1 MQPRYK
7 KRVPLKASVTFS
19 NGELSGHGRVL
30 DLTVPG
36 CLVESAQSVLKG
48 QYFQLQIS
56 LPELASPLSVKLAAV
71 RWSKDRRFGLEFIK
85 MDRPDQQILDALM
98 AGQPP
103 SNLQVIKVEAAGTRR
118 SWPTPL

>member
-1 MQPRYK
+1 MQPRYR
-7 KRVPLKASVTFS
+7 KRVPLKASVIFS

-30 DLTVPG
+30 DLTAPG

-56 LPELASPLSVKLAAV
+56 LPHLGSPLSVKLAAV

-85 MDRPDQQILDALM
+85 MGTPEQEILDALM
-98 AGQPP
+98 AGQSP
-103 SNLQVIKVEAAGTRR
+103 SKSPEA
-118 SWPTPL
+118 

>member
-7 KRVPLKASVTFS
+7 HRVPLTATVSFC
-19 NGELSGHGRVL
+19 NGELSGQGRVL
-30 DLTVPG
+30 DLTAPG
-36 CLVESAQSVLKG
+36 CLVESPQEVVKG

-56 LPELASPLSVKLAAV
+56 LSELASPLSVKLAAV

-103 SNLQVIKVEAAGTRR
+103 SNLQSHKG
-118 SWPTPL
+118 

>member
-1 MQPRYK
+1 MQPRYS

-30 DLTVPG
+30 DLTAPG

-56 LPELASPLSVKLAAV
+56 MPDLASPLSVKLAAV

-85 MDRPDQQILDALM
+85 MDRPEQQILEALM
-98 AGQPP
+98 AEQLALSLNGPE
-103 SNLQVIKVEAAGTRR
+103 S
-118 SWPTPL
+118 

>member
-19 NGELSGHGRVL
+19 NGELSGDGRVL
-30 DLTVPG
+30 DLTAPG

-56 LPELASPLSVKLAAV
+56 LPELASPLSIKLAAV

-85 MDRPDQQILDALM
+85 MDRPDPQILDALM

-103 SNLQVIKVEAAGTRR
+103 SNL
-118 SWPTPL
+118 

>member
-1 MQPRYK
+1 MQPRYS

-30 DLTVPG
+30 DLTAPG

-56 LPELASPLSVKLAAV
+56 MADLASPLSVKLAAV

-85 MDRPDQQILDALM
+85 MERPEQQILNALM
-98 AGQPP
+98 GEQPA
-103 SNLQVIKVEAAGTRR
+103 SNSIVMKG
-118 SWPTPL
+118 

>member
-19 NGELSGHGRVL
+19 NGEQSGHGRVL

-56 LPELASPLSVKLAAV
+56 LPDLNSPLSVKLAAV
-71 RWSKDRRFGLEFIK
+71 RWSEGGRFGLEFIK
-85 MDRPDQQILDALM
+85 MDRPEQQILDALM

-103 SNLQVIKVEAAGTRR
+103 SRSPEA
-118 SWPTPL
+118 

>member
-7 KRVPLKASVTFS
+7 HRVPLTATVSFC

-30 DLTVPG
+30 DLTAPG

-48 QYFQLQIS
+48 QYFQVQIS
-56 LPELASPLSVKLAAV
+56 LPDLASPLSVKLAAV

-85 MDRPDQQILDALM
+85 MGRPEQEILDALM

-103 SNLQVIKVEAAGTRR
+103 SNSPEA
-118 SWPTPL
+118 

>member
-7 KRVPLKASVTFS
+7 HRVPLKASVTFS

-30 DLTVPG
+30 DLTAPG
-36 CLVESAQSVLKG
+36 CRVESPQKVLKG

-71 RWSKDRRFGLEFIK
+71 RWSEGGRFGLEFIK
-85 MDRPDQQILDALM
+85 MDRPEQQTLDAFM
-98 AGQPP
+98 AEHL
-103 SNLQVIKVEAAGTRR
+103 STAT
-118 SWPTPL
+118 